1 MSSNVTVQV
10 GDVGKIF
17 ATFRTRVFLDAFVN
31 LDVFPEVRVL
41 EKAFGAEVAA
51 KGPLG
56 FVNSLD
62 VIVELALPEKY
73 EAIQRGPQSFVKGV
87 VGFKSEIEGFFSDYI
102 MPVSHQAAQLHN
114 FFLPRH
120 IK

>member
-17 ATFRTRVFLDAFVN
+17 AAFRTRVFLDAFVN

-73 EAIQRGPQSFVKGV
+73 EAIQQGPQS
-87 VGFKSEIEGFFSDYI
+87 
-102 MPVSHQAAQLHN
+102 L
-114 FFLPRH
+114 
-120 IK
+120 